1 MWGICIQT
9 QLPRNTRDM
18 LTGILF
24 FHFSIILFKWIK
36 HPRIEHCLFLT
47 ATSNLYLKH
56 LHNTQRPHSWNRN
69 LHYYLEYWI
78 VYSISEFFWT
88 LAIFF
93 PSPCPKKKTQREAFC
108 LNQREQ
114 NCLNQTRK
122 EILKGTFR
130 SISTKLRHFYEAVW

>member
-93 PSPCPKKKTQREAFC
+93 PSPCPKKK
-108 LNQREQ
+108 N
-114 NCLNQTRK
+114 
-122 EILKGTFR
+122 
-130 SISTKLRHFYEAVW
+130 STGGFLSKPKRTELSKSNEKRNIKRHI